1 MIAVNILGIRITT
14 MVPVLGATLLI
25 GAVEYANCQV
35 DLVELPERLS
45 STQGVVSKNQLL
57 IPEKAQKAMDHAQ
70 VDFLHLRYESAQRDA
85 QRALQ
90 IYPHCALAFTF
101 QGILDLRDGNF
112 SAAAQAFQR
121 AIKEDPASGSAY
133 IGLGIVYNTQGRFRD
148 AIALFD
154 RAAPFSP
161 DSWLREFEAALAH
174 LGVGEYDAGLK
185 DITRAERVSGS
196 DPEKLAGVAYLRGV
210 AQCQM
215 RDYAGANRY
224 LQEAI
229 RRDQNGTFSMLARK
243 RLEQLGPAVRDLHES
258 GADAE
263 TSRKAP

>member
-1 MIAVNILGIRITT
+1 MIAVNILSIRITA
-14 MVPVLGATLLI
+14 MVPALGAMLLI
-25 GAVEYANCQV
+25 GAVECAYCQV
-35 DLVELPERLS
+35 ALVDRPGRLS
-45 STQGVVSKNQLL
+45 ATQGVVSKNQLL
-57 IPEKAQKAMDHAQ
+57 IPEKARKAMDRAQ
-70 VDFLHLRYESAQRDA
+70 VDFLHRHDESAQRNVH
-85 QRALQ
+85 RALE

-101 QGILDLRDGNF
+101 QGILDLRNGNL
-112 SAAAQAFQR
+112 SEAAQAFQR
-121 AIKEDPASGSAY
+121 AINEDPASGSAY
-133 IGLGIVYNTQGRFRD
+133 IGLGIIFNTQGRFRD

-185 DITRAERVSGS
+185 DITRAERFSGS

-215 RDYAGANRY
+215 RDYAGGKRY
-224 LQEAI
+224 LQETI
-229 RRDQNGTFSMLARK
+229 QRDHNGTFSMLARK
-243 RLEQLGPAVRDLHES
+243 RLEQLGPAVRDLHEYR
-258 GADAE
+258 ADAE